1 MEWGNLNE
9 ISAIVTIADRF
20 TQEDKELFYIR
31 LAEEY
36 HQKNIC
42 KECDAVGSIL

>member
-36 HQKNIC
+36 H
-42 KECDAVGSIL
+42 